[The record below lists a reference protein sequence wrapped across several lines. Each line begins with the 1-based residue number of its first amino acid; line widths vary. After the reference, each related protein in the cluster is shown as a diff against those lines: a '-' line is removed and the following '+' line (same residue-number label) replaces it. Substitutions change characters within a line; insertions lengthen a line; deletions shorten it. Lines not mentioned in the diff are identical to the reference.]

1 MLASFDTMRE
11 RLYFETLRRAALLAL
26 LALAASACG
35 AVYPEV
41 QTPVRQPP
49 PGREV
54 MPEPP
59 PDLLYIAFD
68 RATIPKQ
75 TRDGRKWDSV
85 GGDAPDP
92 FAKLIV
98 DGEEVIVTPIE
109 ANTLH
114 PKWPDQKR
122 ANYKINPSSK
132 VVVELWDS
140 NPINNSPICRMSVSQ
155 IHDSASS
162 EPEEIL
168 CNSGARIELRVERA
182 RPVMGLGM
190 FYELQSQA
198 VRVTRVVEV
207 SPAARAGLAAG
218 VMIRKIQ
225 GKRVDTLDSAQA
237 KSLINANAS
246 SGLQLTI
253 EFEDGSQR
261 DVELREEA
269 MYPQADEGVDLPF
282 R

>member
-1 MLASFDTMRE
+1 MLASSATMRA
-11 RLYFETLRRAALLAL
+11 RLNFELLRLAPLAL
-26 LALAASACG
+26 LALVSSACG

-41 QTPVRQPP
+41 ATPVRQPP

-54 MPEPP
+54 IPEPP
-59 PDLLYIAFD
+59 PDLLYITFD
-68 RATIPKQ
+68 KATIPKQ

-85 GGDAPDP
+85 GGNAPDP

-98 DGEEVIVTPIE
+98 DGQELILTPVQ

-114 PKWPDQKR
+114 PTWPDQKR
-122 ANYKINPSSK
+122 ANYKINPQSK
-132 VVVELWDS
+132 VMVELWDS
-140 NPINNSPICRMSVSQ
+140 NPINNNPICRKSISE
-155 IHDSASS
+155 IHSMASS

-168 CNSGARIELRVERA
+168 CNSGARIELRVEHA
-182 RPVMGLGM
+182 RPVLGLGM

-225 GKRVDTLDSAQA
+225 GKKVDSLDSAEA
-237 KSLINANAS
+237 KSLINANAPT
-246 SGLQLTI
+246 GLELTI
-253 EFEDGSQR
+253 EYEDGTQR
-261 DVELREEA
+261 DVSLKEEA
-269 MYPQADEGVDLPF
+269 MYPQFDEGVDLPF

>member
-1 MLASFDTMRE
+1 MLASSATMRA
-11 RLYFETLRRAALLAL
+11 RLNFDLLRLAP
-26 LALAASACG
+26 LALAGFVSSACG

-41 QTPVRQPP
+41 ATPARQPP

-59 PDLLYIAFD
+59 PDLLYIAFEK
-68 RATIPKQ
+68 ATIPKQ

-98 DGEEVIVTPIE
+98 DGEELVVTPIE

-114 PKWPDQKR
+114 PKWPDQVR
-122 ANYKINPSSK
+122 ANYKINPNSK

-140 NPINNSPICRMSVSQ
+140 NPINNNPICRTTVSQ
-155 IHDSASS
+155 IHSRASS
-162 EPEEIL
+162 VPEELL

-182 RPVMGLGM
+182 RPVLGLGM
-190 FYELQSQA
+190 FYELQSQS

-225 GKRVDTLDSAQA
+225 GKSVDSIDSAQA
-237 KSLINANAS
+237 KSLINANAP
-246 SGLQLTI
+246 SGLELTI
-253 EFEDGSQR
+253 EYEDGTER
-261 DVELREEA
+261 DVVIREEA
-269 MYPQADEGVDLPF
+269 MYPQSDEGVDLPF